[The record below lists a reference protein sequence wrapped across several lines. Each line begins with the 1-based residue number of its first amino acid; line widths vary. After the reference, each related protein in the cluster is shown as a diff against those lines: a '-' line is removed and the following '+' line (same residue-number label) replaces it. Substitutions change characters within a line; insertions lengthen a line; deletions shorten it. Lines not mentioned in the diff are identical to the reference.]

1 MTKFFKFIT
10 TNNAYILLLVYCG
23 IAGILIVY
31 QEALS
36 LKSLLSQG
44 MELRAG
50 ISHRLS
56 DLHQYL
62 RLKEENERLTLQN
75 AILLAD
81 AVTGSNALR
90 DSARVNRMATF
101 VHRHPAGF
109 TPARIVER
117 RFNTTENVLVL
128 NVGSRQGVAEN
139 MPVLTPDGLVG
150 RVIRVTNNYSK
161 VMPVIHSEFSVGV
174 MSDSNMTQGLL
185 RWNGKREQTAQMN
198 YVPLSSSI
206 DVGETLYTTDFST
219 FALRG
224 IPVGR
229 VSKVAPETQFF
240 SVDVALFVDF
250 SSLTHVLVADKT
262 ADPEKMELLLGPSSA
277 GEALPEKTQ
286 NKEETP

>member
-10 TNNAYILLLVYCG
+10 ANNAYMLLLVYCG

-36 LKSLLSQG
+36 LKNLLSQG
-44 MELRAG
+44 IELRAG
-50 ISHRLS
+50 ISRRLS
-56 DLHQYL
+56 DLHQYF

-75 AILLAD
+75 AMLLGD

-90 DSARVNRMATF
+90 DSARVNRMAAL
-101 VHRHPAGF
+101 VNRHPVGF
-109 TPARIVER
+109 KPARIVER

-128 NVGSRQGVAEN
+128 NAGSRQGVAED

-150 RVIRVTNNYSK
+150 RVIRVTDNYSK

-229 VSKVAPETQFF
+229 VSAVAPEKQFF
-240 SVDVALFVDF
+240 SVDVTLFVDF
-250 SSLTHVLVADKT
+250 SSLTHVLVANKT
-262 ADPEKMELLLGPSSA
+262 ADPEKMELLLGPA
-277 GEALPEKTQ
+277 TAEEAPP
-286 NKEETP
+286 EETPKKEATP